1 VIDGGNCKGE
11 IYPQHIRPHYRQN
24 DTKNLQPIKSNFN
37 QSKVTS
43 TNQKELR
50 KSTSYVEGNEGVT
63 VAATAPK

>member
-1 VIDGGNCKGE
+1 MAATARVKYILNTFDLTIGKMTQK
-11 IYPQHIRPHYRQN
+11 IF
-24 DTKNLQPIKSNFN
+24 S